1 MLKVLNQPKE
11 GELKPQNT
19 VKNETGLWP
28 DKKSCIVI
36 RLEVLISQ
44 TFLPLYEPDFKTVRL
59 CVSYD
64 ISSEKRRFPLQHV
77 IPELPRAE

>member
-1 MLKVLNQPKE
+1 MVQWQMLKVLNQPKE

-19 VKNETGLWP
+19 LKNETG
-28 DKKSCIVI
+28 
-36 RLEVLISQ
+36 LEVLISQ